1 VLVLDGF
8 DRFSGRIHTLTAALS
23 DPNQTE
29 WKLVQA
35 DNRGIVFMR
44 QPPAGVQR
52 LHNLQAL
59 QSIETQCRQQIE
71 YDPQRPACARGIA
84 DLYALIGEKARAAQ
98 WMSYYESR
106 SP

>member
-1 VLVLDGF
+1 MLDGF
-8 DRFSGRIHTLTAALS
+8 DRFTGRIHTLAAALS

-35 DNRGIVFMR
+35 DNRSIVFMR
-44 QPPAGVQR
+44 QPPAGVQP

-59 QSIETQCRQQIE
+59 QSIETQCQQQIE
-71 YDPQRPACARGIA
+71 HDPQRPACARGIA
-84 DLYALIGEKARAAQ
+84 DFYTLIGEKARAAQ

-106 SP
+106 SH